1 MNDVLS
7 SLIGRMVQVYSVRG
21 DTEVSDMGVL
31 EAYDDTWLCLS
42 RGGDK
47 LYFSIARVRLLKP
60 L

>member
-7 SLIGRMVQVYSVRG
+7 SLVGRMVQVYSVRG
-21 DTEVSDMGVL
+21 EAEVSDTGTL
-31 EAYDDTWLCLS
+31 EAYDSNWLCLS

-47 LYFSIARVRLLKP
+47 LFFSIARVRLIKP